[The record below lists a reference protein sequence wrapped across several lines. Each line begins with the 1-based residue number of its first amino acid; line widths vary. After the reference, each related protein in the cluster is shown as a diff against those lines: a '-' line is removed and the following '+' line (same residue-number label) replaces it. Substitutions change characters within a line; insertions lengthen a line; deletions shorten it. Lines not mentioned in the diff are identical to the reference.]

1 MVDMQ
6 KPRLSVGIISGGA
19 VGTAVAERLAA
30 AGHMIHGIVARSDRS
45 QRRVQER
52 LPGTRILSLEEA
64 AQAAL
69 VIIAVP
75 DTQLAEVIRQ
85 VAGITRDGQIV
96 AHTSGAHG
104 CEILQPITDTGA
116 VPLALH
122 PVMTFSGLAADNENL
137 QGCAWGVTADSET
150 GEVIAELLVSSMEGV
165 PVRVPEENRPAYH
178 AAIAHAAN
186 HVVTLLS
193 SAQQM
198 LDAALAEPGQAIA
211 LPTPESA
218 TLLRGIV
225 PVAVDR
231 ALSQRM
237 SGLTGPVARDDAQ
250 AVRRHIDALEEL
262 QSASPVANYT
272 GAYISMAERTAQM
285 LHAIEVE
292 RMLGELDQRLR

>member
-1 MVDMQ
+1 MQ

-52 LPGTRILSLEEA
+52 LPGTRIVSLEEA

-69 VIIAVP
+69 VMIAVP

-137 QGCAWGVTADSET
+137 QGCAWGITADSET
-150 GEVIAELLVSSMEGV
+150 GEMIAELLVSSMEGV
-165 PVRVPEENRPAYH
+165 PVRGGESPGLPRSHCARGQSRGH
-178 AAIAHAAN
+178 AAFQRAADAGRGTRGTWAG
-186 HVVTLLS
+186 HC
-193 SAQQM
+193 SAY
-198 LDAALAEPGQAIA
+198 
-211 LPTPESA
+211 S
-218 TLLRGIV
+218 
-225 PVAVDR
+225 
-231 ALSQRM
+231 
-237 SGLTGPVARDDAQ
+237 
-250 AVRRHIDALEEL
+250 
-262 QSASPVANYT
+262 
-272 GAYISMAERTAQM
+272 
-285 LHAIEVE
+285 
-292 RMLGELDQRLR
+292 